1 MAERAVEAGWPPR
14 LHRLH
19 DDGPAG
25 AGRHPAFD
33 FVLAKV
39 APRCT
44 VRSAESILRVG
55 AGGRGLGIRGR
66 GVGGWWQGG
75 PCAAVSLAAV
85 YLDPA
90 ARLLLRSVPSPTGA
104 TGGGD
109 GGGGGGGGGEA
120 VELVVGQSTRVLEGH
135 SQVAVELRQPGAGPA
150 IGVWRFRFNCSAG
163 EFHRAIQLLSG
174 EGRAAAGW

>member
-1 MAERAVEAGWPPR
+1 MDAGWGDKR
-14 LHRLH
+14 T
-19 DDGPAG
+19 
-25 AGRHPAFD
+25 
-33 FVLAKV
+33 LA
-39 APRCT
+39 
-44 VRSAESILRVG
+44 
-55 AGGRGLGIRGR
+55 
-66 GVGGWWQGG
+66 VGGWRQGG

-90 ARLLLRSVPSPTGA
+90 ARLLLHSVPSPTGA
-104 TGGGD
+104 TGGS
-109 GGGGGGGGGEA
+109 GGGEA

-135 SQVAVELRQPGAGPA
+135 SRVAVELRQPGAGPA